1 MSQPTWI
8 AVGSRLLV
16 LLCGLGA
23 VITSPAA
30 NLTFLQNSPISYF
43 QDDDVSMMLANAK
56 AVLDSVS
63 GAKQQWS
70 NPRTGAAGMA
80 QIKGRFTATDGTPCA
95 RLRVVNKARGVESD
109 IVYTV
114 CKNPERGWA
123 VDPDAKPPPARAP

>member
-30 NLTFLQNSPISYF
+30 NLTFLQSSPIYYF

-63 GAKQQWS
+63 SGTQQHWR
-70 NPRTGAAGMA
+70 NPRTGASGMA
-80 QIKGRFTATDGTPCA
+80 QVKGRFAATDGTPCA

-123 VDPDAKPPPARAP
+123 VDPDAKPPAPAP